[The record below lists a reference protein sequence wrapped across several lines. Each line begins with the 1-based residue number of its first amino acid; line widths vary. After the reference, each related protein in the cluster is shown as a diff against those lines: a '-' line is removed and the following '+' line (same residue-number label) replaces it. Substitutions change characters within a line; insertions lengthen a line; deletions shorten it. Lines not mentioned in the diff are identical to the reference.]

1 MGGRAKKPG
10 AAASPGGRQCPE
22 SHISASLATRYLSAA
37 PHLRRGMLGREII
50 EPGRIGPRRPR
61 PVGRSF
67 AVRALFGADGAV
79 PMPAVDTKEVR
90 RQCAIALLQTVIRD
104 LVVVAAVAVSA
115 VLQPWGT
122 VIVFGFAIVVIVLIG
137 RVGWFSWW
145 TIAAVAAGLLLLF
158 TGIYRGRLFLAIPL
172 ICLGACFVVYLADT
186 LLSIQHVR
194 RLWRRS
200 ASGQESRLPDS
211 EPAGPSG
218 STSEK
223 QDENGGP
230 SGQDG
235 EQAGLDRTDDDRRG
249 LRVSD
254 ARRAYHDNHRIIGAG
269 TSLRKVEFDVGL
281 QKQLDAGK
289 PIERFKTSELIMHI
303 GFHVISQGVG
313 ESQGYAYGIWSPTDM
328 NATSESHFTYGL
340 SNLNVGSVIAFPV
353 PKTRKHPLLRVVMV
367 KLNYY
372 DRPSGEYLRD
382 VIDRSPIGQ
391 PERHYVCASISSW
404 EGELVTSVYF
414 SVALVGHRLILA
426 IHPYVL
432 APIVPDLR
440 IADDL
445 ATQNPVLVTCKA
457 VAMTARQFAGAAQ
470 RMGHLPREAQAP
482 GEADGFMSGM
492 RSVRERY
499 SQVATDHMHQAEDA
513 SRIIRV
519 LESNIIAVTM
529 NYLRDHNIDITEDE
543 QRALNL
549 VQTYTIF
556 GDGVINTGDNSQVN
570 NAKGDGNNQTN
581 TSNGTRG

>member
-1 MGGRAKKPG
+1 MAGRAKEPG
-10 AAASPGGRQCPE
+10 AAASPGGRDCPE

-50 EPGRIGPRRPR
+50 EPGRIGSRRPR

-79 PMPAVDTKEVR
+79 PMPAVDTEEVR

-104 LVVVAAVAVSA
+104 LVVVAAVVVSA
-115 VLQPWGT
+115 VLEPWGT
-122 VIVFGFAIVVIVLIG
+122 LVVFGFAIVVIVLIG

-145 TIAAVAAGLLLLF
+145 TIAAFAAGLFLLF
-158 TGIYRGRLFLAIPL
+158 TGIYRGQLFLAIPL
-172 ICLGACFVVYLADT
+172 IFLGVCFAVYLADT
-186 LLSIQHVR
+186 LLSIRHVR
-194 RLWRRS
+194 KLWRRS
-200 ASGQESRLPDS
+200 ASGQ
-211 EPAGPSG
+211 PSG
-218 STSEK
+218 
-223 QDENGGP
+223 
-230 SGQDG
+230 
-235 EQAGLDRTDDDRRG
+235 QAGLDRTDDDRKG

-254 ARRAYHDNHRIIGAG
+254 ASRAYHDNHRIIGAG

-281 QKQLDAGK
+281 ERQLDAGK

-313 ESQGYAYGIWSPTDM
+313 ESQGHAYRIWSSTDM
-328 NATSESHFTYGL
+328 NATFESDFTYGL
-340 SNLNVGSVIAFPV
+340 PNLNVGPVIAFPV
-353 PKTRKHPLLRVVMV
+353 PKTRKYPLLRVVMV

-382 VIDRSPIGQ
+382 VIDRSPIGH
-391 PERHYVCASISSW
+391 PERHYVCASTSSW

-414 SVALVGHRLILA
+414 SAALVGHRLILA

-440 IADDL
+440 VADEIAR
-445 ATQNPVLVTCKA
+445 QNPVLVTCKA
-457 VAMTARQFAGAAQ
+457 VAMTARQFAGAAEWL
-470 RMGHLPREAQAP
+470 GHLPRKAQAP

-499 SQVATDHMHQAEDA
+499 SQVATDHMHQTADA
-513 SRIIRV
+513 SHIIRV
-519 LESNIIAVTM
+519 LESNIVAVTM

-570 NAKGDGNNQTN
+570 NAKGDRNNQTN
-581 TSNGTRG
+581 TSNGTKG

>member
-1 MGGRAKKPG
+1 MAGRAKKPG
-10 AAASPGGRQCPE
+10 AASSDGRQCPE

-37 PHLRRGMLGREII
+37 PHLRRGMLGREIT
-50 EPGRIGPRRPR
+50 EPGRIGSRRPR

-67 AVRALFGADGAV
+67 ALRTLFGADGAV
-79 PMPAVDTKEVR
+79 PMPAVDTEEVR

-122 VIVFGFAIVVIVLIG
+122 AVVFGFAIVVIALIG

-172 ICLGACFVVYLADT
+172 ICLGACFVVYLADI

-194 RLWRRS
+194 KLWRRS
-200 ASGQESRLPDS
+200 ASAQESRLPDS
-211 EPAGPSG
+211 GP
-218 STSEK
+218 
-223 QDENGGP
+223 GG
-230 SGQDG
+230 
-235 EQAGLDRTDDDRRG
+235 QAGLDRTDDRQG

-254 ARRAYHDNHRIIGAG
+254 ASRAYHDNHRIIGAG

-281 QKQLDAGK
+281 EKQLDAGK

-313 ESQGYAYGIWSPTDM
+313 ESQGHAYGIWSPTDM

-340 SNLNVGSVIAFPV
+340 PNLNVGPVIAFPI

-372 DRPSGEYLRD
+372 DRPSREYLRD
-382 VIDRSPIGQ
+382 VIDRSPIGH

-414 SVALVGHRLILA
+414 SAALVGHRLILA

-445 ATQNPVLVTCKA
+445 ATQNLVLVTCKA
-457 VAMTARQFAGAAQ
+457 VAMTARQFAGAAEW
-470 RMGHLPREAQAP
+470 MSHLPGKAQAP

-499 SQVATDHMHQAEDA
+499 SQVATDHMYQAADA
-513 SRIIRV
+513 SHIIRV
-519 LESNIIAVTM
+519 LESNIVAVTM

-570 NAKGDGNNQTN
+570 NAKGDGNKQTN
-581 TSNGTRG
+581 TSNGTKG

>member
-1 MGGRAKKPG
+1 MAGRAKTPD
-10 AAASPGGRQCPE
+10 ATAPPGGRQGPD
-22 SHISASLATRYLSAA
+22 SHISASKATRYLSAA

-67 AVRALFGADGAV
+67 AIRALFGPDGAV
-79 PMPAVDTKEVR
+79 PMPAVDTEEVR
-90 RQCAIALLQTVIRD
+90 RQCAIALLQSVIRD
-104 LVVVAAVAVSA
+104 LAVVAAVVVSA
-115 VLQPWGT
+115 MLEPWGT
-122 VIVFGFAIVVIVLIG
+122 LVVFGFAIVVIVLIG

-194 RLWRRS
+194 KLWRRS
-200 ASGQESRLPDS
+200 ASG
-211 EPAGPSG
+211 
-218 STSEK
+218 
-223 QDENGGP
+223 
-230 SGQDG
+230 
-235 EQAGLDRTDDDRRG
+235 QAGLDRTDDDRKG
-249 LRVSD
+249 LQVSD
-254 ARRAYHDNHRIIGAG
+254 ASRAYYDKHKIIGAG
-269 TSLRKVEFDVGL
+269 TSLKKVEFDVGL
-281 QKQLDAGK
+281 EKQLDAGK

-313 ESQGYAYGIWSPTDM
+313 GSQGQAYGIWSPTDM

-340 SNLNVGSVIAFPV
+340 PNLNVGPVIAFPV
-353 PKTRKHPLLRVVMV
+353 PKTRKYTLLRVVMV

-372 DRPSGEYLRD
+372 DRPSGEDLRD
-382 VIDRSPIGQ
+382 VIDRSPIGH

-404 EGELVTSVYF
+404 GGELVTSVYF
-414 SVALVGHRLILA
+414 SAALVGHRLILA

-432 APIVPDLR
+432 APIVPDLHV
-440 IADDL
+440 ADEI

-457 VAMTARQFAGAAQ
+457 VAMTARQFAGAAE
-470 RMGHLPREAQAP
+470 RLGHLPRNAQ
-482 GEADGFMSGM
+482 ADGFMSGM

-499 SQVATDHMHQAEDA
+499 SQVATDHMHQAADA
-513 SRIIRV
+513 SHIIRV
-519 LESNIIAVTM
+519 LESNIVAVTM

-556 GDGVINTGDNSQVN
+556 GDGVINTGDNNQVN

-581 TSNGTRG
+581 TSNGTKG